1 MLIRVSLIIESQM
14 GDSAACSFN
23 VVEKQVQ
30 ATPNV
35 DRFDSVICACF
46 GKRYPVQKVWLSVK
60 DCFAGRAFLIPRA
73 QKIRKV
79 QDC

>member
-1 MLIRVSLIIESQM
+1 
-14 GDSAACSFN
+14 
-23 VVEKQVQ
+23 VQ

-35 DRFDSVICACF
+35 DRFDSVICVCF